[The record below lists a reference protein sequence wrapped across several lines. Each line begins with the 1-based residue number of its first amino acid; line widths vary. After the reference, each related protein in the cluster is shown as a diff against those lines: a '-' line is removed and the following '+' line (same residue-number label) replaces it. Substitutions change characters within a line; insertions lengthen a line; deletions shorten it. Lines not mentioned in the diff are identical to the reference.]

1 VSGKMTKADIIVCR
15 EKMMYGS
22 AANRLPQHCIA
33 FHCVDSASGCI
44 PAACLWIPYFLQEVF
59 FCHYCARSRTPQ
71 SDGMRTA
78 QLRRPNGGNRRS
90 YKARDWN
97 ASFAPQISL
106 LFSPKSWFLVTGVC
120 RNKHNLPQLDRSSET
135 LEVTA
140 GKHLSTLAVA
150 QTC

>member
-1 VSGKMTKADIIVCR
+1 MIVPQT
-15 EKMMYGS
+15 GFLN
-22 AANRLPQHCIA
+22 AALLSSVLIA
-33 FHCVDSASGCI
+33 RQ
-44 PAACLWIPYFLQEVF
+44 AAFLQLASEFHTF
-59 FCHYCARSRTPQ
+59 FRKSFSAITCAGSRTPQ

-78 QLRRPNGGNRRS
+78 QLRRPNGGNRKS
-90 YKARDWN
+90 YTARDWN

-140 GKHLSTLAVA
+140 GKHLSTLAMA
-150 QTC
+150 QTCE